1 MRAAAMG
8 SRPAASDPA
17 RIGAIGNACW
27 YNDVG
32 TGVSAMGFPSRILAD
47 RDHWVEVAR
56 VDLGRVLGL
65 AGVAAYNWWVVV
77 PFVPGLLPSP
87 NGFFS
92 DLEATGSR
100 DATVMQHADLAAGL
114 LMVAAFLLRG
124 SSGRR
129 GARAEW
135 KWMVAFAA
143 AGAVGGKYSYACAEG
158 LSATCRRLE
167 WHLQLPLHHYIHVV
181 SGIAEFAFLTTAVAL
196 AVRRTRG
203 ETTREARIFRYL
215 LRGLI
220 IGYPLLGLAYLT
232 DRLGAFVEP
241 VFFVIFSVMVVVE
254 LFEPTVR
261 LAPHDTVDD
270 RMAIDHA
277 GSATVRSPDGR
288 SSPGGHR

>member
-1 MRAAAMG
+1 VVDA
-8 SRPAASDPA
+8 
-17 RIGAIGNACW
+17 
-27 YNDVG
+27 
-32 TGVSAMGFPSRILAD
+32 
-47 RDHWVEVAR
+47 AR

-65 AGVAAYNWWVVV
+65 TGVAAYNWWVVV

-87 NGFFS
+87 DAFFS

-114 LMVAAFLLRG
+114 LLMAAFLLRG
-124 SSGRR
+124 SAGRR

-135 KWMVAFAA
+135 KWMIAFAA
-143 AGAVGGKYSYACAEG
+143 AGAVGGKFSYACAEG

-215 LRGLI
+215 LRGLVV
-220 IGYPLLGLAYLT
+220 GYPVLGLVYLT

-254 LFEPTVR
+254 LFEPMVR
-261 LAPHDTVDD
+261 RAPHNAADD
-270 RMAIDHA
+270 RVAVDQDEP
-277 GSATVRSPDGR
+277 TPV
-288 SSPGGHR
+288 GGPA